1 MKEIIANEGV
11 SLYIKT
17 FEWSIILNNME
28 AVEAVEA
35 EVKGYQNSC
44 EFATIVM
51 AEVLDNEL
59 GC

>member
-28 AVEAVEA
+28 AVEAVKTVEA
-35 EVKGYQNSC
+35 V
-44 EFATIVM
+44 
-51 AEVLDNEL
+51 D
-59 GC
+59 